1 MYEGISRA
9 NSTIRLLKT
18 VKEQPG
24 ELTAAEASS
33 IEGEALFLRAH
44 FHFELWEVF
53 GNVPYYKEDDT
64 DFRKPNLTSAEVIQN
79 ILADLDAAIPLL
91 PASPRNGDKGRAS
104 KWTAMAYKGRVQI
117 YSGDYAGGRTTLQE
131 VVNNGPYALESSY
144 DHVWT
149 GFQSMENG
157 PETILVYEASA
168 NSGDPNGDPSNFG
181 ERLNFPHS
189 GSPFGCCGFHQP
201 SYNLVNFFRVDD
213 NGLPLALSPAGGS
226 DLEPLD
232 ASSAWNANNAEF
244 EAGNMAAVDPRLD
257 WTVGRD
263 GVPFKDWGPHA
274 TGWIRDLA
282 YSGPYSPKKNIHEA
296 SSGAQSNVG
305 WTNTQLNS
313 VNIHIYR
320 YADLLLL
327 LAEADVEGGDL
338 DGARQLVN
346 QVRARAGKSAQGCG
360 FPADQKLA
368 SALTALYPSC
378 AGDARIAVPIDDP
391 SIKWANYKVGLYSS
405 FPSKEYARSAVR
417 YERRLELAM
426 EGHRLFDLQRWGTFK
441 DVLNSYVSV
450 EKTRMPRI
458 NNAVPVADRH
468 FRYPIPS
475 VQIDLSKVDGTPQL
489 TQNPGW

>member
-1 MYEGISRA
+1 
-9 NSTIRLLKT
+9 
-18 VKEQPG
+18 
-24 ELTAAEASS
+24 
-33 IEGEALFLRAH
+33 
-44 FHFELWEVF
+44 
-53 GNVPYYKEDDT
+53 
-64 DFRKPNLTSAEVIQN
+64 
-79 ILADLDAAIPLL
+79 
-91 PASPRNGDKGRAS
+91 
-104 KWTAMAYKGRVQI
+104 
-117 YSGDYAGGRTTLQE
+117 
-131 VVNNGPYALESSY
+131 
-144 DHVWT
+144 
-149 GFQSMENG
+149 
-157 PETILVYEASA
+157 
-168 NSGDPNGDPSNFG
+168 
-181 ERLNFPHS
+181 
-189 GSPFGCCGFHQP
+189 
-201 SYNLVNFFRVDD
+201 
-213 NGLPLALSPAGGS
+213 
-226 DLEPLD
+226 
-232 ASSAWNANNAEF
+232 
-244 EAGNMAAVDPRLD
+244 
-257 WTVGRD
+257 
-263 GVPFKDWGPHA
+263 
-274 TGWIRDLA
+274 
-282 YSGPYSPKKNIHEA
+282 
-296 SSGAQSNVG
+296 VG

-338 DGARQLVN
+338 EGARQLVN

-368 SALTALYPSC
+368 GALTALYPSC